1 VDIATH
7 ALASF
12 ALARGLFPRRRWPTI
27 LGTIFAGT
35 IADVDYLSLWFGP
48 AAYFVSRRTLT
59 HSLLGTVGIIFL
71 SVLFVRYI
79 AKQQADSLA
88 ATILPLT
95 LAALLHVALDFLQ
108 SEGVALLWPFRHE
121 RYAADSLPSIDLW
134 ILALLLAGILVPELF
149 RLVTSEIGVKEKRP
163 RGQNGAL
170 VALALIAAYIGVR
183 VLFHSGSTALLDP
196 HSYKGESARRVGAFP
211 DALSIFTWHG
221 VVETQ
226 SFLCQVAVPAVPGRN
241 FDPETAECLHKP
253 EVSPELTAA
262 QQTDVARAYI
272 QVMPF
277 PRAIVA
283 RTRDGYE
290 VVIRSMRDIAENE
303 YRHRLAA
310 RIILDSQLGI
320 SAEQFVWVNEVRVR

>member
-1 VDIATH
+1 
-7 ALASF
+7 
-12 ALARGLFPRRRWPTI
+12 
-27 LGTIFAGT
+27 
-35 IADVDYLSLWFGP
+35 
-48 AAYFVSRRTLT
+48 
-59 HSLLGTVGIIFL
+59 
-71 SVLFVRYI
+71 
-79 AKQQADSLA
+79 
-88 ATILPLT
+88 
-95 LAALLHVALDFLQ
+95 
-108 SEGVALLWPFRHE
+108 
-121 RYAADSLPSIDLW
+121 
-134 ILALLLAGILVPELF
+134 
-149 RLVTSEIGVKEKRP
+149 
-163 RGQNGAL
+163 
-170 VALALIAAYIGVR
+170 
-183 VLFHSGSTALLDP
+183 
-196 HSYKGESARRVGAFP
+196 
-211 DALSIFTWHG
+211 